1 MSKVNLRVSDQT
13 ELQQL
18 DCQLAGNQFSI
29 TLDETVYEGN
39 LTVTAPGEGWLHY
52 NGRILPFYMTQ
63 KQESLSIWLNG
74 KTYTLDLISATNR
87 RSGSSPSSALSDGAI
102 KAPMPGTV
110 LKVLVKAGDSVEANQ
125 PLMIMES
132 MKMEMTLSAPQA
144 GTIEGVYCQES
155 QLVDM
160 GALLLTLVI

>member
-1 MSKVNLRVSDQT
+1 MSKVSVRISAQ
-13 ELQQL
+13 EEIQQL
-18 DCQLAGNQFSI
+18 DCQLSGNQFSI
-29 TLDETVYEGN
+29 TLDETVYQGN
-39 LTVTAPGEGWLHY
+39 LCVTAPGEGWLHF
-52 NGRILPFYMTQ
+52 NGRILPFYITQ

-74 KTYTLDLISATNR
+74 KTYHLDLISAAKR

-102 KAPMPGTV
+102 KSPMPGTV
-110 LKVLVKAGDSVEANQ
+110 LKVLVKAGELVEANQ

-144 GTIEGVYCQES
+144 GKVEGVYCQEG

-160 GALLLTLVI
+160 GVLLVTLAI